1 MKNSMVNVKIETSEE
16 TMKKIKAI
24 ASSNNMNMYEVI
36 GLIFDSLFS
45 GIKPL
50 PLITKSNPLT
60 DASSFEIRAVLPL
73 SICQQVSALAQIN
86 DVSNSHALSFILWY
100 GVKNFDLNK
109 GVSKEQCD
117 RMIFNMLSRMA
128 TCFYDT
134 IGSRQEFE
142 NMVYSNLA
150 IAIEE
155 HEADKFLD
163 EMKREL

>member
-16 TMKKIKAI
+16 TMKKLKAI

-50 PLITKSNPLT
+50 PLITKSNPLA
-60 DASSFEIRAVLPL
+60 DASSFEIRTVLPL

-100 GVKNFDLNK
+100 GIKNFDLEK
-109 GVSKEQCD
+109 GISKERCD
-117 RMIFNMLSRMA
+117 KMIFNMLSRMT
-128 TCFYDT
+128 TCFYDSV
-134 IGSRQEFE
+134 GSREEFE
-142 NMVYSNLA
+142 NIVYSNLA

-163 EMKREL
+163 SIKKGS